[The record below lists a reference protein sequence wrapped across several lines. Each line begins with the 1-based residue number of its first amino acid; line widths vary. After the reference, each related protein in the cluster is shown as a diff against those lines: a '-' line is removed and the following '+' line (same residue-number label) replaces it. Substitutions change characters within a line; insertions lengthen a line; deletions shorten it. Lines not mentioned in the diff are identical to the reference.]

1 MKLNDNFYLENT
13 ETVARKLLGKIL
25 VHNINGNILKGKIV
39 ETEAYMGIT
48 DKGAHSYG
56 GRRTKRVE
64 IMYGPPGRAYIYFI
78 YGMYYCLNAVTQKEG
93 IPEAVLI
100 RALEPLEGHDIMA
113 LNRFNKE
120 YKDLTSTQITNL
132 TNGPGKLCMAMG
144 IDKKLNGSMLSGDT
158 FYIEEGNN
166 DKFDIIKT
174 KRIGIDYAEE
184 AKDFLLRFYIKG
196 SPFVSKKG

>member
-39 ETEAYMGIT
+39 ETEAYMGVT

-113 LNRFNKE
+113 LNKFNKE

-144 IDKKLNGSMLSGDT
+144 IDKKLNGNMLSGDT

>member
-1 MKLNDNFYLENT
+1 MKLKDNFYLENT

-39 ETEAYMGIT
+39 ETEAYMGVT

-120 YKDLTSTQITNL
+120 YKNLTSTQITNL

-158 FYIEEGNN
+158 LYIEEGNN

-184 AKDFLLRFYIKG
+184 AKDFLLRFYVKG
-196 SPFVSKKG
+196 SPFISKKG